1 MITRIE
7 LRGYKRF
14 SLNQFE
20 VLEID
25 FTASA
30 QVILGTNGSG
40 KSSLLEQLS
49 PLPAVPSDFA
59 KNGYKVIHLQANH
72 KIYKLS
78 SKFGTPHPH
87 SFLVDDEELNEG
99 GTITVQRELVKQHFG
114 YTQELH
120 HLLLGRETFDKMSP
134 ARRKD
139 VFVKLNDEDYDYAI
153 KVYNTLKDKL
163 RDVSGAIKIA
173 KNTLAAESEK
183 LILEDEEKALVEETR
198 VLTDFLNALM
208 EARKPVERTFEQLDD
223 RDNSLEHQILS
234 QSKMLSDLWDKCE
247 GITTSIGEYGALIDA
262 EQAKYLR
269 ESGRIEQLD
278 KELSKVQEKIG
289 ILQQSEARS
298 VEELDRKIAEA
309 SSRVSQVQ
317 AQLLLPDLT
326 PANAQYE
333 SIAFEELHGQ
343 LAQLFADLP
352 VNPNK
357 RYSQTALQQ
366 SRERA
371 AELARIRSLSAERLL
386 VVTTQINHQ
395 EKHRDNPDLECP
407 KCSHS
412 FSTVFK
418 ESTYATLK
426 AERQELIAKLAEHD
440 AQIKANQDF
449 IDACTAYGAGFRQF
463 HQITQ
468 AHPGLSDYWEH
479 LRECGCLSDSPDKAL
494 YILNSM
500 RSDLALWVEMQA
512 LSLEIVEK
520 TELRRNLA
528 AVGSADLASLIQHRD
543 DLNRQMSESAHEASL
558 AQAHKQILQT
568 EQTRLKQIGSVRDK
582 LSALLASRKDS
593 QRERMETIRRSAYNE
608 MIRQVRNT
616 LSTKEQLLG
625 NISLQKNLVQNLA
638 GQVETL
644 SLREKDLSIL
654 VKRMS
659 PTEGLI
665 AEGLFGFIK
674 NFVDRMNAF
683 ISRVWTYSM
692 EVQSCGFL
700 DGVTVDLD
708 WKFPMMVEGHES
720 PIPDVS
726 CGSTGQVEM
735 INLAFKVTAM
745 SYLPQ
750 RDLPLFLDEFGR
762 TLDASH
768 KTSAMHVVRNI
779 IEEGTFPQVFLIS
792 HDFHQYGSL
801 INSQFTMLN
810 SLNVAPPAGV
820 AVNAHVR
827 MA

>member
-1 MITRIE
+1 MITKIE

-87 SFLVDDEELNEG
+87 SFVVDDEELNDG

-120 HLLLGRETFDKMSP
+120 HLLLSRETFDKMSP

-139 VFVKLNDEDYDYAI
+139 VFVKLNNEDYDYAI
-153 KVYNTLKDKL
+153 KVYNTLKDRL

-183 LILEDEEKALVEETR
+183 LILEEEEKALVEETH
-198 VLTDFLNALM
+198 VLTEFLNTLM
-208 EARKPVERTFEQLDD
+208 ESRKPIDH
-223 RDNSLEHQILS
+223 SLEKLDHQDSVVEHQLLT
-234 QSKMLSDLWDKCE
+234 QAKLLSDLWSKCE
-247 GITTSIGEYGALIDA
+247 GITTSIVEYGSLIEA
-262 EQAKYLR
+262 QQAKYLR
-269 ESGRIEQLD
+269 ESGRLEQLD
-278 KELSKVQEKIG
+278 KELSKVQEKIS

-298 VEELDRKIAEA
+298 VEELDLRIADA
-309 SSRVSQVQ
+309 NSRLAQ
-317 AQLLLPDLT
+317 AKSKLSLPNLT
-326 PANAQYE
+326 PTNAQYE
-333 SIAFEELHGQ
+333 YTIFTELHGH

-352 VNPNK
+352 ANPNK
-357 RYSQTALQQ
+357 RYSQAALQQ
-366 SRERA
+366 SRDRS
-371 AELARIRSLSAERLL
+371 AELARVRSLSAERLL
-386 VVTTQINHQ
+386 MVTAQIGHQ

-407 KCSHS
+407 KCTHS
-412 FSTVFK
+412 FSTIFK
-418 ESTYATLK
+418 ESTYSNLK
-426 AERQELIAKLAEHD
+426 TERDELRTKLADHD
-440 AQIKANQDF
+440 AQIKENQEF
-449 IDACTAYGAGFRQF
+449 LDACSAYGSGFRQF
-463 HQITQ
+463 HQIAQ
-468 AHPGLSDYWEH
+468 AHPGLSDYWGY
-479 LRECGCLSDSPDKAL
+479 LRESECLGESPDKAL
-494 YILNSM
+494 YLLNDM
-500 RSDLALWVEMQA
+500 RADLALWVEMQS
-512 LSLEIVEK
+512 LSADVVDK
-520 TELRRNLA
+520 VELRRNLA
-528 AVGSADLASLIQHRD
+528 SVGSADLASLVERRD
-543 DLNRQMSESAHEASL
+543 DLQKQMSDCSHEASL
-558 AQAHKQILQT
+558 AQIQKQILQT
-568 EQTRLKQIGSVRDK
+568 EHSRLKQIGSVREK
-582 LSALLASRKDS
+582 ISSLMACRKASQKD
-593 QRERMETIRRSAYNE
+593 RMETLRRSTYNE

-625 NISLQKNLVQNLA
+625 NVSLQKNLVKNLA
-638 GQVETL
+638 KQVEDL

-692 EVQSCGFL
+692 EVQCCGFL

-708 WKFPMMVEGHES
+708 WKFPLLAEGHET
-720 PIPDVS
+720 PVPDIS
-726 CGSTGQVEM
+726 CGSTGQVEI

-762 TLDASH
+762 TLDESH
-768 KTSAMHVVRNI
+768 KTSAMRVVRSI
-779 IEEGTFPQVFLIS
+779 IEEQTFPQVFLIS

-801 INSQFTMLN
+801 VNSQFTMLN

-820 AVNAHVR
+820 AVNEHVR
-827 MA
+827 ML